1 MFSPCCGARGP
12 GSCQEVLP
20 RGGSCKWSF
29 PANELPGLLL
39 SLPSPRGPRPAASRG
54 SSRPRSWF
62 WRPRAET
69 PVAGGTE
76 ASWAPSPGGVG
87 AKPLDPS
94 VGPSGQPPHLAP
106 QRCQCGGPRPL
117 PGAAVLQCDMWQ
129 VKLQVSL
136 LALKWGTSRA
146 GPRVARKGTCLL
158 LASGFRDPR
167 APSAV
172 ARSAAPL
179 FSRSPSR
186 AHPR

>member
-1 MFSPCCGARGP
+1 M
-12 GSCQEVLP
+12 
-20 RGGSCKWSF
+20 
-29 PANELPGLLL
+29 
-39 SLPSPRGPRPAASRG
+39 
-54 SSRPRSWF
+54 
-62 WRPRAET
+62 
-69 PVAGGTE
+69 
-76 ASWAPSPGGVG
+76 
-87 AKPLDPS
+87 KPLDPS

-106 QRCQCGGPRPL
+106 QGCQCGGPRPL